1 MCNSDARTR
10 GLEKTRFVSGKP
22 DREHR
27 FWQPTRHPEQ
37 LEGESFWRVKFDYL
51 HENPCRKGLVRRAE
65 HWRFS
70 SAAAWLSE
78 DRSDAEVIL
87 SAIEW

>member
-1 MCNSDARTR
+1 M
-10 GLEKTRFVSGKP
+10 
-22 DREHR
+22 
-27 FWQPTRHPEQ
+27 
-37 LEGESFWRVKFDYL
+37 KFDYL
-51 HENPCRKGLVRRAE
+51 HENPCRKGLVSRAE

-78 DRSDAEVIL
+78 GKSNEEVIL